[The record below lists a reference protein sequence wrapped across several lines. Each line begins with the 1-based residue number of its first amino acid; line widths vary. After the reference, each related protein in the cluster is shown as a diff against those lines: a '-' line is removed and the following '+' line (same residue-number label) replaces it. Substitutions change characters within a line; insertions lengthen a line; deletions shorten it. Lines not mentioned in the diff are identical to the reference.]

1 MRKEFKNEFSW
12 SFSRDNLFNECK
24 RKYYYNYY
32 GSWEGWK
39 KDSIDEVTR
48 TLYVLKNLV
57 NRKIWKGDAVH
68 KEISRVLKSFETT
81 GMISSFE
88 TSVKRTTQIMREE
101 FKFSKEKK
109 YWSTDK
115 SLRKVNALFEH
126 EYEMGVSDQEW
137 IDNYNEVIKCLKNFH
152 NSEIADELKNIGTDS
167 IITIDSITPT
177 PFDFN
182 GEIIY
187 VNLDLAYRVDDE
199 VKIVDW
205 KTGSAESNPLQFV
218 VYVFHTNETLGTPLN
233 KLTVIEYNLQDNK
246 QYIHKFNEKE
256 ILETKEYIDS
266 SMSKMKSYLYDPL
279 NNSAE
284 ISEFPRTEDDWK
296 CAYCNF
302 KKICFDLP

>member
-1 MRKEFKNEFSW
+1 
-12 SFSRDNLFNECK
+12 
-24 RKYYYNYY
+24 
-32 GSWEGWK
+32 
-39 KDSIDEVTR
+39 
-48 TLYVLKNLV
+48 
-57 NRKIWKGDAVH
+57 
-68 KEISRVLKSFETT
+68 
-81 GMISSFE
+81 MISSFE

-126 EYEMGVSDQEW
+126 EYEMDVSDQEW

-167 IITIDSITPT
+167 LITIDSITPT
-177 PFDFN
+177 PFDYN

-187 VNLDLAYRVDDE
+187 VNIDLAYRVDDE

-205 KTGSAESNPLQFV
+205 KTGSAQSNALQFV

-266 SMSKMKSYLYDPL
+266 SMSKMKSYLYDPI

-284 ISEFPRTEDDWK
+284 MNEFPRTEDDWK
-296 CAYCNF
+296 CAFPEPKMTGNVPTVIL
-302 KKICFDLP
+302 KKFVLIFRRNLLTQLIIFENV